1 MFPRVLRFLPLR
13 IVFIALLISFARAD
27 VSLLLEEAIGVAGA
41 LEGTGHAAIYFSN
54 ICADSPLRVRLCRP
68 GEKGAV
74 ISRYDGFSAA
84 AQYGWFAIPVLP
96 FLYGVEDDADIPL
109 YANAKVRDLLR
120 DRYRRDRLIDLLP
133 DLPGGKAPPGHWRA
147 VVGAL
152 LDRDIYSFT
161 LHTTPEQDAQRV
173 AELNRDINKN
183 HFHETYSNCADFARI
198 EINRYFPHAVH
209 RDPINDFGVTTP
221 KALAKSLT
229 SFASRHP
236 ELDFAIAKLS
246 QVSGPIKRSEDN
258 KKITEAGFRL
268 KKYSIPLL
276 WQPEVLA
283 LFGGAY
289 AATGRFNPDLEY
301 RKRAGAADRV
311 DGEAAWDQ
319 YRVAFRAIVAKAIH
333 DGIYTGSKE
342 LTTFFHD
349 LEAESEPALDEHGG
363 VYLNVKTG
371 SEYTK
376 LGLTRGNIL
385 GDNSDRRLAFKL
397 MLAKTDAELSA
408 RPKNR
413 CSLSDF
419 RRDWNLLIRFEPN
432 SR

>member
-198 EINRYFPHAVH
+198 EINRYFP
-209 RDPINDFGVTTP
+209 
-221 KALAKSLT
+221 
-229 SFASRHP
+229 
-236 ELDFAIAKLS
+236 
-246 QVSGPIKRSEDN
+246 
-258 KKITEAGFRL
+258 
-268 KKYSIPLL
+268 
-276 WQPEVLA
+276 
-283 LFGGAY
+283 
-289 AATGRFNPDLEY
+289 
-301 RKRAGAADRV
+301 
-311 DGEAAWDQ
+311 
-319 YRVAFRAIVAKAIH
+319 
-333 DGIYTGSKE
+333 
-342 LTTFFHD
+342 
-349 LEAESEPALDEHGG
+349 
-363 VYLNVKTG
+363 
-371 SEYTK
+371 
-376 LGLTRGNIL
+376 
-385 GDNSDRRLAFKL
+385 
-397 MLAKTDAELSA
+397 
-408 RPKNR
+408 
-413 CSLSDF
+413 
-419 RRDWNLLIRFEPN
+419 
-432 SR
+432 